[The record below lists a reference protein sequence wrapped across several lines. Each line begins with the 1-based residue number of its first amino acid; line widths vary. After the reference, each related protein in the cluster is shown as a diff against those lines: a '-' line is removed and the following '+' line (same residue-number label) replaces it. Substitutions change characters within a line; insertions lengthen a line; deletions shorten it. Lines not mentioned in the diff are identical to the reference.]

1 MDRMR
6 RDYLVVGLF
15 VGLVIGANTSVA
27 QFSGNNKTNLISGV
41 TSNWFGN
48 YYVGSTPWSADVLLI
63 QNAGVL
69 SLSNSAGYVGHGSDG
84 NSAVVA
90 GSGSVWNTTFGP
102 LYVGNVGS
110 HNSLVISNGG
120 QVVDWVSVLGDISPA
135 SSNNNVLVTDPGS
148 LWSTHFSI
156 EIGGYGPANT
166 LVISNGGWVTS
177 QYAYIGY
184 NSFGNSVLVTGL
196 GSVWSNST
204 SIQLYAAGNQLVIRD
219 GGQVISGSSAVA
231 LGSGTILVTDPGSIW
246 SNGSSL
252 DFGGF
257 TGSSMV
263 ISNGGHVSCAY
274 GMLASAS
281 NRVRVVDGGIW
292 QSDMLRI
299 GGNQNNS
306 LVVAGGSLL
315 STNIVVGLSSGACN
329 NLLQLD
335 SGAVLVT
342 NATADAV
349 LEVRYGKLIVNG
361 GTLRADV
368 LVLTNGCSQL
378 VHTGGVILAGSVI
391 LNPNTFR
398 IVSIA
403 RQGNDMLVTWM
414 MGPGATN
421 TLQATAGNGSGG
433 YNTNGFTD
441 IFIVT
446 NNTLAGTVTNYLD
459 VGGATNVPGRYY
471 RARLVP

>member
-6 RDYLVVGLF
+6 RGYLLVGLF
-15 VGLVIGANTSVA
+15 VGLVIGANTSEA

-41 TSNWFGN
+41 TSNWVGT
-48 YYVGSTPWSADVLLI
+48 YYVGNGRSADALLI
-63 QNAGVL
+63 ESAGVL
-69 SLSNSAGYVGHGSDG
+69 SNGSGVLGNFSASN
-84 NSAVVA
+84 NCAVVS
-90 GSGSVWNTTFGP
+90 GPGSVWNNNGG
-102 LYVGNVGS
+102 LIVGNGGW

-120 QVVDWVSVLGDISPA
+120 QVFNSHGVLGDNFMGS
-135 SSNNNVLVTDPGS
+135 SSNSALVTGPGS
-148 LWSTHFSI
+148 LWKNSSDL
-156 EIGGYGPANT
+156 EIGGYGSANT
-166 LVISNGGWVTS
+166 LVISNGGWVTTS
-177 QYAYIGY
+177 YAYIGF

-196 GSVWSNST
+196 GSVWSNSF

-231 LGSGTILVTDPGSIW
+231 LGSGTMLVTDPGSIW
-246 SNGSSL
+246 SNGSYL
-252 DFGGF
+252 DFSGF
-257 TGSSMV
+257 KGSSLV
-263 ISNGGHVSCAY
+263 ISNGGHVICAD
-274 GMLASAS
+274 GELASAS
-281 NRVRVVDGGIW
+281 NRVRIVDSGVW
-292 QSDMLRI
+292 QSDVLRI
-299 GGNQNNS
+299 GDEQPSNTV
-306 LVVAGGSLL
+306 VVAGGSLL
-315 STNIVVGLSSGACN
+315 STNLVIGFPVTVCN

-335 SGAVLVT
+335 SGTVLVT

-441 IFIVT
+441 IFVVT

-459 VGGATNVPGRYY
+459 VGGATNVPARYY
-471 RARLVP
+471 RSRLAP